1 MDNTLNKYAASIDY
15 EMLSELVKAIYI
27 ADKYRKNTLRIR
39 CLLEQ
44 SPMLYQECLVNA
56 YTGQILIDP
65 RNGYIK
71 HSLLVS

>member
-1 MDNTLNKYAASIDY
+1 MDNTIDQEMIDELNKAYQ
-15 EMLSELVKAIYI
+15 I
-27 ADKYRKNTLRIR
+27 AYQYRKNTLRIR
-39 CLLEQ
+39 RLLDQ

-71 HSLLVS
+71 RSLLAS